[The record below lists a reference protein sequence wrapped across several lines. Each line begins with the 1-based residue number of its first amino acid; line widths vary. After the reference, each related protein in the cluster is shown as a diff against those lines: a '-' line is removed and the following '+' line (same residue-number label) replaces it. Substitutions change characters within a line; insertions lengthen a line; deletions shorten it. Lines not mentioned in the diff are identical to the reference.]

1 MICLLA
7 SREKTYV
14 GKPVGEPVGI
24 DVDSVGTAVA
34 PFIEIDVRKVK
45 NVVYNKKFHST
56 YSSSYH
62 IGHTMSY
69 VY

>member
-1 MICLLA
+1 MLIPWELLW
-7 SREKTYV
+7 
-14 GKPVGEPVGI
+14 
-24 DVDSVGTAVA
+24 A